1 MGYLIVIIIVLGM
14 FLIYRFSDR
23 IEKNMPWLWKNVAQ
37 PIFKYFFVI
46 SVRKVTIAYFTTM
59 AGICVAFPAIQFVI
73 DKDHNI
79 EAAITF
85 NGSSFDWA
93 AVIIAALLTIGYALY
108 IFFEAH
114 HNKQNEMDWTKYDNV
129 MVQQYGDKS
138 IYVEKNEGQIFVGN
152 AYIEESF
159 SAFSKGSYELK
170 EYTPT
175 IHPAIH
181 RDEVDQIKDWIE
193 KKASDDRSSRLAL
206 LYGKAGIGKSIVM
219 HDLLEELQSNQD
231 YLVLGLKSDQVEF
244 VDTEVLRQSIH
255 LAKPIETVVEEIARK
270 YKRVIL
276 LIDQIDALS
285 LSLSSNRTP
294 LRSLLKLI
302 GQIQHISNVRVV
314 ISCRPYDLEYDPLLD
329 NLRIKNKWEL
339 KEFTDDQVK
348 SILSENGCVENMSD
362 NLLRFLGN
370 PLHLYLFLKVK
381 PEEQLTDPLS
391 TDLLYHQLWRK
402 YVLDDSIRKVNKE
415 QLLALFDKLVTTM
428 YKRQELSVH
437 IREFETGFGAELQY
451 LFTSELLL
459 KTKSNQIQFFH
470 QTLFDYVYA
479 RRFTE
484 QGRDLLKE
492 LRGQHQGLFSR
503 AAVKSILTFLRV
515 QNHIEYIHV
524 IDQLLYAKDNDG
536 KEQYRYH
543 LKSLALSNMAYF
555 ETPLE
560 QEKNL
565 ISRKIFNDK
574 VYMDVLFES
583 VYMPNWFDAIWEII
597 ECKGG
602 WKALSQGYK
611 EKAMLM
617 CERTLWRHANV
628 VLDKLDTSLDFEDE
642 EDCKYLSH
650 IFQHYNLDCGSDKLI
665 TFYNKLVKS
674 RLPLEHVH
682 LLQNI
687 MKGNPDFVCQELI
700 KNIRLQLQE
709 KDTKYIHRIGINH
722 EEEHLYE
729 ELLKHHRDKGIQLL
743 VDILTMVYDNTKFE
757 LEGSEIYNSTEF
769 FSFRRTIAEHFASNF
784 IEDAV
789 NILIDNL
796 LKDVDGEKVS
806 QYLSE
811 FSQSNHEGFVFI
823 ALYVYTENPVKFK
836 DDIFDIIVK
845 RSVLAN
851 APSWVEYQAVEAL
864 KVAYPLW
871 DDEKRKTVISHIL
884 AIDDK
889 GEHILFKDAV
899 QMRLQWGHPLLDID
913 LHKGKAFY
921 SIPKEELRRLS
932 WTAYQ
937 EKQRIERKFK
947 EARLKNGRPSSMSTH
962 MGWTSLREDQ
972 GMKMSPKTWHKSMLA
987 YTNDPMDWNKPS
999 LTGQCHLF
1007 RAVVAKEPDKF
1018 ISLIDTV
1025 LDDNS
1030 VLLDYPQAGMQGLL
1044 DAGRMND
1051 ALHVLERILD
1061 VIGND
1066 VNSTI
1071 RGFSLHSLLFILN
1084 EIPKLDHVPE
1094 LVFKLLCNA
1103 LLNAKEPEEDR
1114 HKDDKDVQTVG
1125 INQSR
1130 GNAGYMLVKCAR
1142 EDQYKDGI
1150 FSTIEQIA
1158 STASVYTRAAVLLN
1172 MAVLNFLDKNRNVE
1186 LFKKL
1191 MHDFNPRLMSMPVHN
1206 YNPLVYFVNYAVDDL
1221 MEFFSHAVEYPECY
1235 CEQVVILW
1243 LAWSHN
1249 NRDERIKT
1257 FLDKM
1262 CETSEDARISLMK
1275 FLCTLDGK
1283 MNEDAICYILHFM
1296 ESKFDTPKMGDVC
1309 DNLFHHADKWADDY
1323 QQRVAEVFVDSPL
1336 SRHKVTVFIE
1346 FLAGYAIKEPVQTL
1360 KWLEQIIANDIPDD
1374 YFIVNHVV
1382 DVLIQSYNGIKSFND
1397 SSYQDTLEHAMDLM
1411 DTIMQNPS
1419 NKYLITNFINKL
1431 DNE

>member
-1 MGYLIVIIIVLGM
+1 MGYLIVIIVVLTV
-14 FLIYRFSDR
+14 FLIYCFSDR
-23 IEKNMPWLWKNVAQ
+23 IEKNVPWLWRNVAP
-37 PIFKYFFVI
+37 PIFNYFFVI
-46 SVRKVTIAYFTTM
+46 SVRKVTMVYFTTM
-59 AGICVAFPAIQFVI
+59 AGICVVFPAIQFVI

-85 NGSSFDWA
+85 NGSGFDWA

-114 HNKQNEMDWTKYDNV
+114 HHKQNEKDSTKYGNV
-129 MVQQYGDKS
+129 MVQQYSEKS
-138 IYVEKNEGQIFVGN
+138 IYVGKNEGQIFVGN
-152 AYIEESF
+152 AYIEETF
-159 SAFSKGSYELK
+159 AAFSKSSYELR

-181 RDEVDQIKDWIE
+181 RDEVDSIKDWIE
-193 KKASDDRSSRLAL
+193 RKASDERSSRLAL

-219 HDLLEELQSNQD
+219 HDLLEELQSNHD
-231 YLVLGLKSDQVEF
+231 YLVLGLKSDQIEF
-244 VDTEVLRQSIH
+244 VDTEVLRQNIH
-255 LAKPIETVVEEIARK
+255 LAKPIETVVEEMAQK

-302 GQIQHISNVRVV
+302 GQIQHIPNVRVV

-339 KEFTDDQVK
+339 KEFTKDQVE
-348 SILSENGCVENMSD
+348 SILIENNCKEQMD
-362 NLLRFLGN
+362 DKLLRFLGN
-370 PLHLYLFLKVK
+370 PLHLYLFIKVK

-402 YVLDDSIRKVNKE
+402 YVLDDSVRKVNKE
-415 QLLALFDKLVTTM
+415 RLLALLDKLVASM
-428 YKRQELSVH
+428 YERQELSVH
-437 IREFETGFGAELQY
+437 IRGFETNFSAELQY
-451 LFTSELLL
+451 LLTNELLL

-479 RRFTE
+479 RRFIE
-484 QGRDLLKE
+484 QKRDLLE
-492 LRGQHQGLFSR
+492 VLRGQHQGLFSR
-503 AAVKSILTFLRV
+503 AAVKSILTFLRD
-515 QNHIEYIHV
+515 QNRGGYINV
-524 IDQLLYAKDNDG
+524 VDQLLYSKDDDG
-536 KEQYRYH
+536 KDLYRYH

-555 ETPLE
+555 EAPLE
-560 QEKNL
+560 EEKNF
-565 ISRKIFNDK
+565 ISRKIFQDK

-583 VYMPNWFDAIWEII
+583 VYLPNWFDAIWEII
-597 ECKGG
+597 ENKGG
-602 WKALSQGYK
+602 WKGLSKGYK
-611 EKAMLM
+611 EKAILM
-617 CERTLWRHANV
+617 CERALWRHANV
-628 VLDKLDTSLDFEDE
+628 VLDKLDAALDYGDA
-642 EDCKYLSH
+642 EDCKYLSNLL
-650 IFQHYNLDCGSDKLI
+650 QHYNLDCGSDKLI
-665 TFYNKLVKS
+665 TFYNKLVKN

-682 LLQNI
+682 LLLNI
-687 MKGNPDFVCQELI
+687 MKGNPDFVCQEL
-700 KNIRLQLQE
+700 KENVRLQLQE
-709 KDTKYIHRIGINH
+709 KESKYVHRIGTNH
-722 EEEHLYE
+722 EIEHLYE
-729 ELLKHHRDKGIQLL
+729 EMLKHHHDIGIQLL
-743 VDILTMVYDNTKFE
+743 VDILKMVYDKTKFE

-769 FSFRRTIAEHFASNF
+769 FSFQRTLGEHFTSNF
-784 IEDAV
+784 IEDAA
-789 NILIDNL
+789 NILIDNF
-796 LKDVDGEKVS
+796 LKDVDEEKTR
-806 QYLSE
+806 QYISE
-811 FSQSNHEGFVFI
+811 FSQSKYEGFVFI
-823 ALYVYTENPVKFK
+823 ALYVYTKHPEKFK
-836 DDIFDIIVK
+836 DNIYDIIVN

-864 KVAYPLW
+864 KLAYHLW
-871 DDEKRKTVISHIL
+871 NDEQKKAIINRIL

-889 GEHILFKDAV
+889 GEHILFKDAI

-947 EARLKNGRPSSMSTH
+947 EARLKNEKPSSMTTH
-962 MGWTSLREDQ
+962 TGWTSLREDQ
-972 GMKMSPKTWHKSMLA
+972 GMKMSPETWHKSMRA

-1007 RAVVAKEPDKF
+1007 RAVVAKEPDKY
-1018 ISLIDTV
+1018 IGLINTV
-1025 LDDNS
+1025 LDDNR

-1044 DAGRMND
+1044 DAGRLDD
-1051 ALHVLERILD
+1051 ALHVLERILV

-1071 RGFSLHSLLFILN
+1071 RGFSLHSLLFALN
-1084 EIPKLDHVPE
+1084 DIPKMDHVPE
-1094 LVFKLLCNA
+1094 LVFKLFCDA
-1103 LLNAKEPEEDR
+1103 LLYAKEPEGDR
-1114 HKDDKDVQTVG
+1114 HKDEKDVQTVG

-1130 GNAGYMLVKCAR
+1130 GNAGYLMVECAR
-1142 EDQYKDGI
+1142 EEKYKEEI
-1150 FSTIEQIA
+1150 FSTIEKIA
-1158 STASVYTRAAVLLN
+1158 GTASVYTRAAVLLN
-1172 MAVLNFLDKNRNVE
+1172 MAVLNLLDKKRNVE

-1191 MHDFNPRLMSMPVHN
+1191 MHDFNPRLMALPVHN

-1221 MEFFSHAVEYPECY
+1221 IEFFSHAAECPECY
-1235 CEQVVILW
+1235 REQVVILW

-1249 NRDERIKT
+1249 NRDGRIKVL
-1257 FLDKM
+1257 LDKM
-1262 CETSEDARISLMK
+1262 CDVSKDARISLLN
-1275 FLCTLDGK
+1275 FLCTLDAK

-1296 ESKFDTPKMGDVC
+1296 EPQYDSPKMGEVC
-1309 DNLFHHADKWADDY
+1309 DNLFHHADKWDDDY
-1323 QQRVAEVFVDSPL
+1323 QKKVAEAFVASPL
-1336 SRHKVTVFIE
+1336 SKHKVTVFID
-1346 FLAGYAIKEPVQTL
+1346 FLAGYAIKDPVQTL
-1360 KWLEQIIANDIPDD
+1360 KWLELSLANDIPDD

-1397 SSYQDTLEHAMDLM
+1397 SSYQDTLEHALDLM
-1411 DTIMQNPS
+1411 DAIMKNPG

>member
-1 MGYLIVIIIVLGM
+1 MWYIIVIAVVVVL
-14 FLIYRFSDR
+14 FLAYCFRDKL
-23 IEKNMPWLWKNVAQ
+23 EKYMPWVWKNIGE
-37 PIFKYFFVI
+37 PIFNYFFVV
-46 SVRKVTIAYFTTM
+46 SVRKVTMMFFATM
-59 AGICVAFPAIQFVI
+59 AGLCVAFPAIQFVI

-79 EAAITF
+79 NAAITF
-85 NGSSFDWA
+85 TGSNFDWA
-93 AVIIAALLTIGYALY
+93 AVIIAVLLTIGYTLY
-108 IFFEAH
+108 ILFE
-114 HNKQNEMDWTKYDNV
+114 TKYHKKNESDSAETDNIL
-129 MVQQYGDKS
+129 VQQYGEKS
-138 IYVEKNEGQIFVGN
+138 IYVGKNEGQIFVGN
-152 AYIEESF
+152 AYVEEA
-159 SAFSKGSYELK
+159 SAAFNKGSYELI

-181 RDEVDQIKDWIE
+181 RDEVDHIKDWIE
-193 KKASDDRSSRLAL
+193 RKASDERPSRLAL

-219 HDLLEELQSNQD
+219 HDLLDELQSNQD
-231 YLVLGLKSDQVEF
+231 YLVLGLKSDQIEF
-244 VDTEVLRQSIH
+244 VDTEVLRKNIH
-255 LAKPIETVVEEIARK
+255 LAKPIETVVEEMAQK

-302 GQIQHISNVRVV
+302 GQIQYIPNVRVV

-329 NLRIKNKWEL
+329 NLRINNKWEL
-339 KEFTDDQVK
+339 KEFTKDQVEH
-348 SILSENGCVENMSD
+348 LLTENNCKELMSD

-402 YVLDDSIRKVNKE
+402 YLLDESVRKVNKDR
-415 QLLALFDKLVTTM
+415 LLALLDKLVATM
-428 YKRQELSVH
+428 YEHQELSVH
-437 IREFETGFGAELQY
+437 IRGFETDFGAELQY
-451 LFTSELLL
+451 LLTNELLL

-484 QGRDLLKE
+484 QGRDLLEVLK
-492 LRGQHQGLFSR
+492 GQHQGLFSR
-503 AAVKSILTFLRV
+503 AAVKSVLTFLRD
-515 QNHIEYIHV
+515 QNRREYIRV
-524 IDQLLYAKDNDG
+524 VDQLLYAKDDDG
-536 KEQYRYH
+536 KDIYRYH

-560 QEKNL
+560 EEKNL
-565 ISRKIFNDK
+565 ISRKVFQDK
-574 VYMDVLFES
+574 EYMDVLFES
-583 VYMPNWFDAIWEII
+583 IYMPNWFDAIWGVI
-597 ECKGG
+597 ESKGG
-602 WKALSQGYK
+602 WKGLSKDYK
-611 EKAMLM
+611 EKAIVM
-617 CERTLWRHANV
+617 CERTLWRYANA
-628 VLDKLDTSLDFEDE
+628 VLDKLDASLDYGDA

-650 IFQHYNLDCGSDKLI
+650 ILQRYNLDCDSDKLI
-665 TFYNKLVKS
+665 AFYNKIVKTS
-674 RLPLEHVH
+674 LPLEHVH
-682 LLQNI
+682 LLKNI
-687 MKGNPDFVCQELI
+687 MKGNPDFVCQEL
-700 KNIRLQLQE
+700 KENVRLQLQAKE
-709 KDTKYIHRIGINH
+709 SKYVHRIGTNH

-729 ELLKHHRDKGIQLL
+729 ELLKHHHGKGIQLL

-769 FSFRRTIAEHFASNF
+769 FSFQRTLGGHFTSNF

-789 NILIDNL
+789 NILIDNF
-796 LKDVDGEKVS
+796 LKDVDDEKVR
-806 QYLSE
+806 QYISE
-811 FSQSNHEGFVFI
+811 FSQSVHEGFVFI
-823 ALYVYTENPVKFK
+823 ALYVYTEYPERFK
-836 DDIFDIIVK
+836 DDIYDIVVK

-871 DDEKRKTVISHIL
+871 DDEQKKAVINRIL
-884 AIDDK
+884 TIDDK
-889 GEHILFKDAV
+889 GEHILFKDAM

-913 LHKGKAFY
+913 LHKGKALYF
-921 SIPKEELRRLS
+921 IPKEELRRLS
-932 WTAYQ
+932 WKAYH

-947 EARLKNGRPSSMSTH
+947 EARLKNEKPSSMSTH
-962 MGWTSLREDQ
+962 SGWTSLREDQ
-972 GMKMSPKTWHKSMLA
+972 GMKMSPEAWHKSMRA
-987 YTNDPMDWNKPS
+987 YTNDPLDWNKPS

-1007 RAVVAKEPDKF
+1007 RAVVAKEPDKY
-1018 ISLIDTV
+1018 IGLIDTV
-1025 LDDNS
+1025 LDDDS

-1044 DAGRMND
+1044 DAGRLDD
-1051 ALHVLERILD
+1051 ALHVLERILV

-1071 RGFSLHSLLFILN
+1071 RGFSLHSLLFALN
-1084 EIPKLDHVPE
+1084 DIPKMEHVPE
-1094 LVFKLLCNA
+1094 IVFRLFCVA
-1103 LLNAKEPEEDR
+1103 LLYAKEPVEDR

-1125 INQSR
+1125 INQAR
-1130 GNAGYMLVKCAR
+1130 GNAGYMLVECAR
-1142 EDQYKDGI
+1142 ENLYKEEI

-1172 MAVLNFLDKNRNVE
+1172 MAALNLLDKKRNVE

-1191 MHDFNPRLMSMPVHN
+1191 MHDFNPRLMSLPVHN

-1221 MEFFSHAVEYPECY
+1221 MDFFSHAAECPDCY
-1235 CEQVVILW
+1235 REQVVILW

-1249 NRDERIKT
+1249 NRDERIKV
-1257 FLDKM
+1257 FLDKI
-1262 CETSEDARISLMK
+1262 CDASEDARISLLK

-1296 ESKFDTPKMGDVC
+1296 ESQYDSPKMGDIC
-1309 DNLFHHADKWADDY
+1309 DNLFHHADKWNDDY
-1323 QQRVAEVFVDSPL
+1323 QLRVAEAFVASTL
-1336 SRHKVTVFIE
+1336 SKHKATVFIE
-1346 FLAGYAIKEPVQTL
+1346 FLAGYAIKDPVQTL
-1360 KWLEQIIANDIPDD
+1360 KWLELTISDDIPDD

-1397 SSYQDTLEHAMDLM
+1397 SSYQDTLEHALDLM
-1411 DTIMQNPS
+1411 DAIMKNPN

>member
-1 MGYLIVIIIVLGM
+1 MGYLIIIIVLGM

-23 IEKNMPWLWKNVAQ
+23 IEKNMPWLWRNVAQ
-37 PIFKYFFVI
+37 PIFNYFFVI
-46 SVRKVTIAYFTTM
+46 SVRKVTMMYFATM
-59 AGICVAFPAIQFVI
+59 AGLCVAFPAIQFAI
-73 DKDHNI
+73 DKDHNFN
-79 EAAITF
+79 AAITF

-93 AVIIAALLTIGYALY
+93 AVIVAALLTISYALY
-108 IFFEAH
+108 VFFETH
-114 HNKQNEMDWTKYDNV
+114 HHKQNEEDSKKDGNV

-138 IYVEKNEGQIFVGN
+138 IYVGKNEGQIFVGN
-152 AYIEESF
+152 AYIEEA
-159 SAFSKGSYELK
+159 SAAFNKVSYELK

-193 KKASDDRSSRLAL
+193 KKASDHRSSRLAL

-231 YLVLGLKSDQVEF
+231 FLVLGLKSDQIEF
-244 VDTEVLRQSIH
+244 VDTEVLRQNIH
-255 LAKPIETVVEEIARK
+255 LAKPIETVIEEMAQK

-302 GQIQHISNVRVV
+302 GQIQHIPNVRVV

-339 KEFTDDQVK
+339 KEFTQKQVEG
-348 SILSENGCVENMSD
+348 ILIENNCKEQMND

-402 YVLDDSIRKVNKE
+402 YVLDDSVRKFNKDR
-415 QLLALFDKLVTTM
+415 LLALFDKLVSTM
-428 YKRQELSVH
+428 YERQELSIH
-437 IREFETGFGAELQY
+437 IRAFETDFSAELQY
-451 LFTSELLL
+451 LLTNELLL

-484 QGRDLLKE
+484 QGHDLLEVLK
-492 LRGQHQGLFSR
+492 GQHQGLFSR
-503 AAVKSILTFLRV
+503 AAVKSILTFLRD
-515 QNHIEYIHV
+515 QDRREYIHI
-524 IDQLLYAKDNDG
+524 IDQLLYAKDDDG
-536 KEQYRYH
+536 KELYRYH

-560 QEKNL
+560 EEKNI
-565 ISRKIFNDK
+565 ISRKIFQDK
-574 VYMDVLFES
+574 VYMDVVFES
-583 VYMPNWFDAIWEII
+583 VYMPNWFDLIWDII
-597 ECKGG
+597 ESKGG
-602 WKALSQGYK
+602 WKGLSKGYK
-611 EKAMLM
+611 EKVILM
-617 CERTLWRHANV
+617 CERALWRHANV
-628 VLDKLDTSLDFEDE
+628 VLDKLDASLDYGDE

-674 RLPLEHVH
+674 RLPLEHIH

-687 MKGNPDFVCQELI
+687 MKGNPDFVCQEL
-700 KNIRLQLQE
+700 KENVRLQLQE
-709 KDTKYIHRIGINH
+709 KETKYVHRIGINH

-729 ELLKHHRDKGIQLL
+729 ELLKNHHDKGIKLL
-743 VDILTMVYDNTKFE
+743 VEILTMVYDKTKFE
-757 LEGSEIYNSTEF
+757 FEGSEIYNSTEF
-769 FSFRRTIAEHFASNF
+769 FSFQRTMGGHFTSNF

-789 NILIDNL
+789 NILIDNF
-796 LKDVDGEKVS
+796 LKDVDEEKNR
-806 QYLSE
+806 QYISE
-811 FSQSNHEGFVFI
+811 FSQNMHEGFVFI
-823 ALYVYTENPVKFK
+823 ALYVYTEYPEKFK
-836 DDIFDIIVK
+836 DDVYDIIVK

-851 APSWVEYQAVEAL
+851 ATSWVEYQAVEAL

-871 DDEKRKTVISHIL
+871 DDKQKKTVINRIL
-884 AIDDK
+884 IIDDK

-913 LHKGKAFY
+913 LHKGKALYF
-921 SIPKEELRRLS
+921 IPKEELRRLS

-947 EARLKNGRPSSMSTH
+947 EARLKNEKPSSMSIH
-962 MGWTSLREDQ
+962 SGWTSLREDQ
-972 GMKMSPKTWHKSMLA
+972 GMKMSPEAWHKSMRA
-987 YTNDPMDWNKPS
+987 YTNDPMDWNEPS
-999 LTGQCHLF
+999 LTGQCYLF
-1007 RAVVAKEPDKF
+1007 RAVVAKEPDKY
-1018 ISLIDTV
+1018 IGLLDTA
-1025 LDDNS
+1025 LDDDC

-1044 DAGRMND
+1044 DAERVDD
-1051 ALHVLERILD
+1051 AMHVLERILD

-1071 RGFSLHSLLFILN
+1071 RGFNLHSLLFALN
-1084 EIPKLDHVPE
+1084 DIPKMEHVPE
-1094 LVFKLLCNA
+1094 IVFKLFCDA
-1103 LLNAKEPEEDR
+1103 LLNAKEPEEDQ

-1130 GNAGYMLVKCAR
+1130 GNAGYLLVECTR
-1142 EDQYKDGI
+1142 ERQYKEEI

-1158 STASVYTRAAVLLN
+1158 GTASVYTRAAVLLN
-1172 MAVLNFLDKNRNVE
+1172 MAALNLLDKKRNVE

-1191 MHDFNPRLMSMPVHN
+1191 MHDFNPRLMALPVHN

-1221 MEFFSHAVEYPECY
+1221 IEFFSHAAECPECFN
-1235 CEQVVILW
+1235 EQVVILW

>member
-1 MGYLIVIIIVLGM
+1 MWYLIVIAVVVVL
-14 FLIYRFSDR
+14 FLTYRFRDR
-23 IEKNMPWLWKNVAQ
+23 LEKYMPWIWENIGK
-37 PIFKYFFVI
+37 PIFNYFFVI
-46 SVRKVTIAYFTTM
+46 SVRKVTMMYFATM
-59 AGICVAFPAIQFVI
+59 AGLCIAFPAIQFAI

-79 EAAITF
+79 NAAVTF
-85 NGSSFDWA
+85 NGSNFDWA
-93 AVIIAALLTIGYALY
+93 AVIIAALLTIGYTIY
-108 IFFEAH
+108 ILFE
-114 HNKQNEMDWTKYDNV
+114 TKYHKENEDDSAEADNIQ
-129 MVQQYGDKS
+129 VQQYGEKS
-138 IYVEKNEGQIFVGN
+138 IYVSKNEGQIYVGN
-152 AYIEESF
+152 AYIEEA
-159 SAFSKGSYELK
+159 SAAFRKGSYELR

-193 KKASDDRSSRLAL
+193 RKASDEHPSRLAL

-219 HDLLEELQSNQD
+219 HDLLDELQSNQD
-231 YLVLGLKSDQVEF
+231 YLVLGLKSDQIEF
-244 VDTEVLRQSIH
+244 VDTEVLRQNIH
-255 LAKPIETVVEEIARK
+255 LAKPIETIVEEMAQK

-302 GQIQHISNVRVV
+302 GQIQHIPNVRVV

-339 KEFTDDQVK
+339 KEFTKDQVEG
-348 SILSENGCVENMSD
+348 ILRENNCKEHISD

-402 YVLDDSIRKVNKE
+402 YVLDDSVRKVEKDRL
-415 QLLALFDKLVTTM
+415 QALFDKLVTTM
-428 YKRQELSVH
+428 YEHQELSVH
-437 IREFETGFGAELQY
+437 IRGFETEFCTELQY
-451 LFTSELLL
+451 LLTNELLL
-459 KTKSNQIQFFH
+459 KTKNNQIQFFH

-484 QGRDLLKE
+484 QGHDLLEVLK
-492 LRGQHQGLFSR
+492 GQHQGLFSR
-503 AAVKSILTFLRV
+503 AAVKSILTFLRD
-515 QNHIEYIHV
+515 QNRKEYIHV
-524 IDQLLYAKDNDG
+524 IDQLLYAKGDDG
-536 KEQYRYH
+536 REQYRYH
-543 LKSLALSNMAYF
+543 LKSLALSNMVYF

-560 QEKNL
+560 EEKNY
-565 ISRKIFNDK
+565 ISRKVFQDK

-583 VYMPNWFDAIWEII
+583 VYMPNWFDAIWGVI
-597 ECKGG
+597 ESKGG
-602 WKALSQGYK
+602 WKGLSKDYK

-617 CERTLWRHANV
+617 CERALWRHANV
-628 VLDKLDTSLDFEDE
+628 VLDKLDSSLDYGDA

-650 IFQHYNLDCGSDKLI
+650 IFQHYNLDCSSDKLI
-665 TFYNKLVKS
+665 TFYKKIVKT
-674 RLPLEHVH
+674 RLPLEHIH

-687 MKGNPDFVCQELI
+687 MKGDPDFVCQEL
-700 KNIRLQLQE
+700 KENIRLQLQE
-709 KDTKYIHRIGINH
+709 KETKYVHRIGTNH
-722 EEEHLYE
+722 QEEHLYE
-729 ELLKHHRDKGIQLL
+729 ELLKHHHDRGIQLL

-769 FSFRRTIAEHFASNF
+769 FSFRRTTGEHFASNF
-784 IEDAV
+784 IEDAA

-796 LKDVDGEKVS
+796 LKDVDGEKVR

-823 ALYVYTENPVKFK
+823 ALYVYTENPEKFK

-845 RSVLAN
+845 RSVLSN

-864 KVAYPLW
+864 KVACPLW
-871 DDEKRKTVISHIL
+871 NDEQKKDVISRIL
-884 AIDDK
+884 TIDDK
-889 GEHILFKDAV
+889 GERILFKDAM

-913 LHKGKAFY
+913 LHKGKALYF
-921 SIPKEELRRLS
+921 IPKEELRRLS

-937 EKQRIERKFK
+937 EIQRIERKFK
-947 EARLKNGRPSSMSTH
+947 EARLKNGKPSSMTTH
-962 MGWTSLREDQ
+962 TGWTSLREDQ
-972 GMKMSPKTWHKSMLA
+972 GMKMSPESWHKSMRA

-1018 ISLIDTV
+1018 IGLIDTV
-1025 LDDNS
+1025 LDDDN
-1030 VLLDYPQAGMQGLL
+1030 VVLDYPQAGMQGLL
-1044 DAGRMND
+1044 DAGRVND
-1051 ALHVLERILD
+1051 ALHVLECILD

-1071 RGFSLHSLLFILN
+1071 RGFSLHSLLFALN
-1084 EIPKLDHVPE
+1084 DIPKMGHVPE

-1130 GNAGYMLVKCAR
+1130 GNAGYMLVECAR
-1142 EDQYKDGI
+1142 EDQYKEEI

-1172 MAVLNFLDKNRNVE
+1172 MAALNLLDKKRNVE

-1191 MHDFNPRLMSMPVHN
+1191 MHDFNPRLMALPVHN

-1221 MEFFSHAVEYPECY
+1221 IEFFSHAAECPECY

-1249 NRDERIKT
+1249 NRDERIKV

-1262 CETSEDARISLMK
+1262 CDASEDARISLLN

-1283 MNEDAICYILHFM
+1283 MNEDAICYLLHFM
-1296 ESKFDTPKMGDVC
+1296 ESQYDTQIMGEVC
-1309 DNLFHHADKWADDY
+1309 DNLFHHADKWDDDY
-1323 QQRVAEVFVDSPL
+1323 QKRVAEAFVASPL
-1336 SRHKVTVFIE
+1336 SKHKVAVFIE
-1346 FLAGYAIKEPVQTL
+1346 FLAGYAIKDPVQTL
-1360 KWLEQIIANDIPDD
+1360 KWLEQTLANDIPDD

-1397 SSYQDTLEHAMDLM
+1397 SSYRDTLEHAMDLM